1 MKEATEKAGDSTGN
15 TPSASGHA
23 SQLPFK
29 PWRVI
34 AVLMLSI
41 ILIESAIMLCIH
53 FILPPLSVTQ
63 ETFLDIGILA
73 PFLAA
78 ILYWFVLRPMQK
90 NVHSRNA
97 LYNELS
103 GALNEIS
110 TFDAELAHKLLHDEL
125 TGLPNRLLFH
135 DRVEHEIKVAGREV
149 TSFALFFMDPGP
161 LSVINETLGHAA
173 GDKILQ
179 HITDRLTHLVR
190 KSDTLARMGGDEFAL
205 LMPTVDIE
213 LTEEMA
219 GRIHNIFNE
228 PFYVDDVAVDMT
240 INIGVSLFPR
250 HAESSV
256 DLMRRADMAMRH
268 AKREVS
274 DTIIYDELHESSSLS
289 RREAFRELR
298 KAVAN
303 KEFELFYQPKKDTR
317 IGRIVSAEALVRLS
331 GRTNISP
338 AEFIPLAE
346 QTGLI
351 HELGLWVL
359 EHAIKQIAQ
368 WQHEGIDITVAVNIS
383 ARNLLDVDL
392 CQKIETFLSS
402 YTVDKSKLSLEL
414 TESMLMEHPEASMN
428 MLRKLDAADFHL
440 SIDDY
445 GTGYSSLSY
454 LQQVPAKELKIDQ
467 AFIRNMTSNENDALI
482 VHSTIELA
490 HGFGMT
496 VVAEGVEDI
505 ETYDRLAELGCDK
518 VQGYY
523 INRPLSAKDFT
534 DWFRSGEN

>member
-1 MKEATEKAGDSTGN
+1 MKEATEKADDN
-15 TPSASGHA
+15 TANISSPAGH
-23 SQLPFK
+23 SSELPFK
-29 PWRVI
+29 PWKVI

-41 ILIESAIMLCIH
+41 ILIESVTMLFIR
-53 FILPPLSVTQ
+53 FILPRLSPLQ
-63 ETFLDIGILA
+63 ETFLDITLLA
-73 PFLAA
+73 PFLAG

-90 NVHSRNA
+90 NIHSHDL

-103 GALNEIS
+103 SALEEIS
-110 TFDAELAHKLLHDEL
+110 IFDAELAHNLLHDKL

-135 DRVEHEIKVAGREV
+135 DRLEHEIKIARREV
-149 TSFALFFMDPGP
+149 SSFALFFMDPGP

-179 HITDRLTHLVR
+179 NITDRLTHLVR

-219 GRIHNIFNE
+219 TRIHNIFNE

-240 INIGVSLFPR
+240 TNIGVALFPR

-274 DTIIYDELHESSSLS
+274 GTVIYDEMHESSSLS

-317 IGRIVSAEALVRLS
+317 SGKIVSAEALVRMS

-351 HELGLWVL
+351 QELSMWVI
-359 EHAIKQIAQ
+359 EHAIKQIGL
-368 WQHEGIDITVAVNIS
+368 WQHESIDITIAVNIS
-383 ARNLLDVDL
+383 ARNLLDLDF
-392 CQKIETFLSS
+392 CQKIEDLLLNYS
-402 YTVDKSKLSLEL
+402 VEKSKLTLEL

-428 MLRKLDAADFHL
+428 MLHKLDSAGLHL

-467 AFIRNMTSNENDALI
+467 TFIRNMTSSDNDTLI
-482 VHSTIELA
+482 VLSTIQLA
-490 HGFGMT
+490 HSFGMT
-496 VVAEGVEDI
+496 VVAEGVEDA
-505 ETYDRLAELGCDK
+505 ETCKRLTEMGCDK

-523 INRPLSAKDFT
+523 INRPLSVDHFASWYASEKH
-534 DWFRSGEN
+534 